1 MAMEFFRDI
10 IIETLMITGIVMVMM
25 LLIEYFNVFSGG
37 GFGEYVKKS
46 SLRQTGISAFMG
58 FTPGCVGVYAV
69 VSLYLHRIIGFGGLL
84 AALLATV
91 GDEAFIMIALIP
103 KTYLLISL
111 ILLVLALAFGLLFSG
126 VKLRSIEHSR
136 LLMHEMH
143 QHKEDLDGKLNIS
156 RLIQQLKN
164 MSFPRAILIFSHL
177 VLIFGIIS
185 GVLTHNEHPGSVEE
199 GHPSWDFMRITFL
212 LASVTALG
220 IVIIVSDHFLEK
232 HLWEHIIKKHFLR
245 LFLWT
250 FGTLL
255 VTGLL
260 LSNWELRSW
269 MQSNHLLLLL
279 MAVAIGI
286 IPISGPHIAFITLF
300 AQGAIPF
307 SILLANSIVQD
318 GHGALPLFAESRS
331 SFFLAKGIKL
341 IPALIVGLCGL
352 WLRF

>member
-1 MAMEFFRDI
+1 MEFFRDI
-10 IIETLMITGIVMVMM
+10 TIETLMITGIVMVMM

-46 SLRQTGISAFMG
+46 FLRQTSISAFLG

-126 VKLRSIEHSR
+126 VKLKSIENSR
-136 LLMHEMH
+136 MLMHEMH
-143 QHKEDLDGKLNIS
+143 QHKEDMEGKLQIN
-156 RLIQQLKN
+156 RVMQQLKN
-164 MSFPRAILIFSHL
+164 MSFPRAILIFAHL

-185 GVLTHNEHPGSVEE
+185 GVLTHNEHPGTAGE

-212 LASVTALG
+212 VASLMALG
-220 IVIIVSDHFLEK
+220 IVTIVSDHFLEK
-232 HLWEHIIKKHFLR
+232 HLWEHIIRKHFLR
-245 LFLWT
+245 LILWT

-260 LSNWELRSW
+260 LHNWELRSW
-269 MQSNHLLLLL
+269 MQTNQLLLLL
-279 MAVAIGI
+279 IAVAIGI

-300 AQGAIPF
+300 AQGAVPF